1 MGIDVRVV
9 DESGRELGCLLD
21 PENLTKKLLPD
32 VSDDRFH
39 CLRFIDPYGDTVF
52 NRYQLPELIAEIEI
66 MLKGAEDEK
75 VRGHGATIIEL
86 ARRALNDVHQY
97 LKFYGD

>member
-1 MGIDVRVV
+1 MGIDIRVV
-9 DESGRELGCLLD
+9 DESGTELGCLLD
-21 PENLTKKLLPD
+21 PGNLTKRLLPD
-32 VSDDRFH
+32 VSDGRFY

-52 NRYQLPELIAEIEI
+52 NRYQLPVLIAEIEI
-66 MLKGAEDEK
+66 MLKSAEDEK
-75 VRGHGATIIEL
+75 VRVHGTAIIEL